1 MKNPI
6 TVFTK
11 NGCIQ
16 CKMTKRF
23 LNEHNVHFEERN
35 INNQPQY
42 LDYLKQQ
49 GFQSVPVVMAADNN
63 PIVGFRPDELKE
75 LTH

>member
-1 MKNPI
+1 MNKALTI
-6 TVFTK
+6 FTK

-23 LNEHNVHFEERN
+23 LTEHNIAFEEHN

-49 GFQSVPVVMAADNN
+49 GFQSVPVVMSQSATEIGRASCRER
-63 PIVGFRPDELKE
+63 V
-75 LTH
+75 